1 MSDLAPPTAA
11 PSVSAVV
18 INYNGGERTLRCL
31 HALSRQ
37 TCPPER
43 IVVVD
48 NGSEDGSPERIRA
61 LLPQVEIIEVGENRG
76 LPAARNI
83 GLEAVGS
90 DFVLLA
96 DSDVYLEPDTLAVL
110 LGARAETGATVIC
123 PRIRLLPEQDVV
135 QCDGATPHFIGTM
148 TLRHGYRP
156 VNELP
161 VARTPVPGCIGACY
175 LLDRRR
181 VLDAGGFDEAYFIYF
196 EDLEFMLRLTAYGH
210 DFVCEPA
217 ALVFHERAAGT
228 VGLSF
233 RGTGAYPPRRAYLHM
248 RNRWLTILMHYRL
261 RTLLLLLPVL
271 APYELVVVVFA
282 VSRGW
287 IVQWLQG
294 WSWLIR
300 NLPIILRR
308 RRVTQRTRV
317 RNDRD
322 LLVGGP
328 LPLTPGL
335 IRAPALA
342 AGVSALSA
350 VLNAYWRVVRHVV
363 G

>member
-1 MSDLAPPTAA
+1 MSDGSSAA
-11 PSVSAVV
+11 MSVSAVV
-18 INYNGGERTLRCL
+18 VNYNDGDSTIRCL
-31 HALSRQ
+31 EALSQQ
-37 TCPPER
+37 TTPPKR

-48 NGSEDGSPERIRA
+48 NGSDDGSREQIQT
-61 LLPQVEIIEVGENRG
+61 LLPHVEVIELGENRG
-76 LPAARNI
+76 LSAARNV
-83 GLEAVGS
+83 GLEAVSS

-96 DSDVYLEPDTLAVL
+96 DSDVYLEPDALRRLLAAL
-110 LGARAETGATVIC
+110 AETGATVVC
-123 PRIRLLPEQDVV
+123 PRIRLIPERDVV
-135 QCDGATPHFIGTM
+135 QSDGAAPHFIGTM
-148 TLRHGYRP
+148 TLLHGFRP

-161 VARTPVPGCIGACY
+161 AERARVPGCIGACY

-217 ALVFHERAAGT
+217 ALAFHERGEGT

-233 RGTGAYPPRRAYLHM
+233 RGTGSYPPRRAYLHM

-261 RTLLLLLPVL
+261 STLLLLLPVL
-271 APYELVVVVFA
+271 ALYELVVVVFA
-282 VSRGW
+282 LFRGW
-287 IVQWLQG
+287 GMQWLQG

-300 NLPIILRR
+300 NLPKVLRR
-308 RRVTQRTRV
+308 RRVAQRMRV

-322 LLVGGP
+322 LLMGGP

-335 IRAPALA
+335 IRAPALVA
-342 AGVSALSA
+342 AVTALSA
-350 VLNAYWRVVRHVV
+350 ILNAYWRVARRVV

>member
-1 MSDLAPPTAA
+1 MTAAVGSGAA

-31 HALSRQ
+31 EALGRQ
-37 TCPPER
+37 TTEFEH

-48 NGSEDGSPERIRA
+48 NGSHDGSLERIRA
-61 LLPQVEIIEVGENRG
+61 LLPHVEIIDVGENKG

-83 GLEAVGS
+83 GLKAVS
-90 DFVLLA
+90 SEHVLLA
-96 DSDVYLEPDTLAVL
+96 DSDVYLEPDALCKLLA
-110 LGARAETGATVIC
+110 ARAATGATVVC
-123 PRIRLLPEQDVV
+123 PRIRLIPERDVV
-135 QCDGATPHFIGTM
+135 QCDGAAPHFIGTM
-148 TLRHGYRP
+148 TLLYGYRP
-156 VNELP
+156 VSEVP
-161 VARTPVPGCIGACY
+161 ARRAPVPGCIGACY

-210 DFVCEPA
+210 EFVCEPA
-217 ALVFHERAAGT
+217 ALAYHERAEGT

-233 RGTGAYPPRRAYLHM
+233 RGTGSYPPRRAYLHM
-248 RNRWLTILMHYRL
+248 RNRWLTILVHYRL

-271 APYELVVVVFA
+271 AAYELA
-282 VSRGW
+282 VLALAISRGW
-287 IVQWLQG
+287 GVEWLQG
-294 WSWLIR
+294 WAWLLR
-300 NLPIILRR
+300 NLPEVLRR
-308 RRVTQRTRV
+308 RRVAQRTRV

-322 LLVGGP
+322 LLTGGP

-335 IRAPALA
+335 IRVPALA
-342 AGVSALSA
+342 AGVAAFSAL
-350 VLNAYWRVVRHVV
+350 LNAYWWIARRVV

>member
-1 MSDLAPPTAA
+1 MSGRSPASVA

-31 HALSRQ
+31 EALSRQ
-37 TCPPER
+37 TCAPER

-48 NGSEDGSPERIRA
+48 NGSEDGTPEQIRSR
-61 LLPQVEIIEVGENRG
+61 LPHVEIIEVGENRG

-83 GLEAVGS
+83 GLEAVAS

-96 DSDVYLEPDTLAVL
+96 DSDVYLEPDALAVL
-110 LGARAETGATVIC
+110 LRAQADTGATVIV
-123 PRIRLLPEQDVV
+123 PRIRLIPERDVV
-135 QCDGATPHFIGTM
+135 QCDGAAPHFIGTM
-148 TLRHGYRP
+148 TLLHGYRP
-156 VNELP
+156 VDAVP
-161 VARTPVPGCIGACY
+161 VDRRAVPGCIGACY
-175 LLDRRR
+175 LLDRQR
-181 VLDAGGFDEAYFIYF
+181 VLDAGGFDAAYFIYF

-217 ALVFHERAAGT
+217 ALVYHERAQGT

-233 RGTGAYPPRRAYLHM
+233 RGKGSYPPRRAYLHM

-271 APYELVVVVFA
+271 AFYEVIVLAFA

-287 IVQWLQG
+287 TRQWLLG
-294 WSWLIR
+294 WSWVLG
-300 NLPIILRR
+300 NLPDILRR
-308 RRVTQRTRV
+308 RSIVQRTRV
-317 RNDRD
+317 RDDRD
-322 LLVGGP
+322 LLLGGP

-335 IRAPALA
+335 IRAPVLA
-342 AGVSALSA
+342 AAVSALSA
-350 VLNAYWRVVRHVV
+350 ALNAYWRVARRIA